1 MNTSKAK
8 KSCMTLGVIA
18 LTLFLSA
25 SAAFPWGWATHAY
38 INDQLY
44 DRPGSKMGVFR
55 SNEIYGGIGPDFV
68 NDLFQFPYERG
79 YLADRTHIDP
89 VKVWDVAKSRPAKAL
104 ARGFAS
110 HSEKAGG
117 LEFGADSSAHIA
129 GLTTSGGAA
138 YIIEKAEILAAVLG
152 PELSTAGLTLPHD
165 VVVEI
170 SHEIVES
177 ALDIALAQYVDH
189 SIGQKMIDA
198 AIRRSGMLS
207 QLLTRAYGKDFSVA
221 FNLTDQEAAS
231 FIRNGER
238 KFRESVVFYG
248 YALNQDVYTAV
259 ELLSEQKA
267 DVAENYLK
275 LIAPG
280 LTVDRATILDLA
292 RGGIWLSLL
301 NTSVVDVP
309 EFMNEISLT
318 IDFVEANLLTEEIDY

>member
-1 MNTSKAK
+1 
-8 KSCMTLGVIA
+8 MTLVAIT
-18 LTLFLSA
+18 LTLFLSG
-25 SAAFPWGWATHAY
+25 STAFPWGWATHAY
-38 INDQLY
+38 INDQLC
-44 DRPGSKMGVFR
+44 DRLESKKGVFR

-68 NDLFQFPYERG
+68 NDLFLFPYERG
-79 YLADRTHIDP
+79 YLAERTHNDP
-89 VKVWDVAKSRPAKAL
+89 LKVWDVARSEPAKAL

-110 HSEKAGG
+110 HSENVGG
-117 LEFGADSSAHIA
+117 LEFGADSSAHNA
-129 GLTTSGGAA
+129 GLTTADGAA

-152 PELSTAGLTLPHD
+152 PELSTAGLSLPHD

-177 ALDIALAQYVDH
+177 AFDIALAQYVDH

-198 AIRRSGMLS
+198 AIRRSGAFP

-221 FNLTDQEAAS
+221 FDLTDQEAAR

-248 YALNQDVYTAV
+248 YALTQDVYTAV

-280 LTVDRATILDLA
+280 LTVDRGTIFDLA
-292 RGGIWLSLL
+292 RGAIWLSLL
-301 NTSVVDVP
+301 NTSIVDVP
-309 EFMNEISLT
+309 EFMGEIGVT
-318 IDFVEANLLTEEIDY
+318 IDFVEANLLAEEIDY